1 MIPKYYEFQN
11 AAKILSGELAIEN
24 IPHELKS
31 LGAKNVLILTDKT
44 LEKIG
49 TLQVLIDAISDKGV
63 EIADIFTDIPPD
75 SSIEIID
82 KIAKIY
88 IEKKCDAIIALGG
101 GSVIDTAKGTR
112 MILSQGKENL
122 MDLAGCELISY
133 GKHIPFIAI
142 PTTSGTGSEVTLVAV
157 ILNKIQNIKMEFI
170 SYYLVPD
177 VAILDT
183 RMTLTLPKKITA
195 STGMDALCHAIE
207 GYTCLQKNP
216 LSDAYAVSAIEMIRD
231 NLIEAVKN
239 GLNKDARL
247 AMANASLMAGVAFS
261 NSMVGVIH
269 AIGHSL
275 GAISRVP
282 HGDAMSIL
290 MPHCMKFNKDKLGE
304 EYAKLLLYLADEEV
318 YVNTPKEKRAEA
330 SIEHIEKMLKELNQ
344 ISGLPI
350 TLSEADVKKEDFE
363 SIAKKALNDGA
374 MIVNPKH
381 VSYEDVIG
389 ILEAA
394 WGGNENG

>member
-11 AAKILSGELAIEN
+11 AAKILSGDLAIEN

-49 TLQVLIDAISDKGV
+49 TLQILIDAISGQEV
-63 EIADIFTDIPPD
+63 NIAGIFTEIPPD

-82 KIAKIY
+82 TVTKMYK
-88 IEKKCDAIIALGG
+88 EQNCDAIIALGG
-101 GSVIDTAKGTR
+101 GSVIDTAKGAR
-112 MILSQGKENL
+112 MTLSQEKENI
-122 MDLAGCELISY
+122 MDLAGCELITY

-142 PTTSGTGSEVTLVAV
+142 PTTSGTGSEATLVAV

-170 SYYLVPD
+170 SYFLVPD
-177 VAILDT
+177 VAVLDP
-183 RMTLTLPKKITA
+183 RMTLTLPKKTTA

-207 GYTCLQKNP
+207 SYTCMQKNP
-216 LSDAYAVSAIEMIRD
+216 MSDAYAISAIETIRD
-231 NLIEAVKN
+231 NLIETTRN
-239 GLNKDARL
+239 GSNKETRL

-261 NSMVGVIH
+261 NSMVGIIH

-275 GAISRVP
+275 GAVSRVP
-282 HGDAMSIL
+282 HGDAMAIL
-290 MPHCMKFNKDKLGE
+290 MPHCMRFNKDKLE
-304 EYAKLLLYLADEEV
+304 AEYAKLLLYIGGEEI
-318 YVNTPKEKRAEA
+318 YVNTPREKRADMT
-330 SIEHIEKMLKELNQ
+330 IECIEEMLNKLNEL
-344 ISGLPI
+344 SGLP
-350 TLSEADVKKEDFE
+350 TKLSQANVNKDDFE

-381 VSYEDVIG
+381 AGYEDVIK

-394 WGGNENG
+394 F